1 MLHFAGYG
9 YPAVGKI
16 RIWMHISE
24 SNIPTD
30 AKQSKL
36 NYMHDPGL
44 HIWNILFPTF
54 LFWWGG
60 FVYKKNE
67 LKVYVSRQ
75 LNLSISTKFWWTF
88 CTGVGPSLR
97 VNATNYP
104 VFLFSEVFFLFWP
117 IGKCQNHADI
127 LRWHWSWVSQ
137 SRGKFKTKSVWG
149 GRRGNTLLLI

>member
-16 RIWMHISE
+16 RIWKHISE

-36 NYMHDPGL
+36 NYMHDPRL
-44 HIWNILFPTF
+44 HIWNISFPT
-54 LFWWGG
+54 LGG

-67 LKVYVSRQ
+67 LKVYVSTQ
-75 LNLSISTKFWWTF
+75 LNLSISTECWEHFAQELVPVWEWTQQIIQCF
-88 CTGVGPSLR
+88 C
-97 VNATNYP
+97 
-104 VFLFSEVFFLFWP
+104 FLNFIFLFWP

-137 SRGKFKTKSVWG
+137 SRGKFKTKSVRG

>member
-36 NYMHDPGL
+36 NYMHDPRL
-44 HIWNILFPTF
+44 HIWNISFPT
-54 LFWWGG
+54 LGG

-67 LKVYVSRQ
+67 LKVYVSTQ
-75 LNLSISTKFWWTF
+75 LNLSISTECWWTF

-97 VNATNYP
+97 VNSTNYP
-104 VFLFSEVFFLFWP
+104 VFLFSEFYFFILTHRQVSKSCRYSQMTLKLSQP
-117 IGKCQNHADI
+117 IQGKI
-127 LRWHWSWVSQ
+127 
-137 SRGKFKTKSVWG
+137 
-149 GRRGNTLLLI
+149 

>member
-44 HIWNILFPTF
+44 HIWNISFPTF

-60 FVYKKNE
+60 FVYKKKWAQSLCVKTTEFINIHQILMNILHRSWSQFE
-67 LKVYVSRQ
+67 SEFNK
-75 LNLSISTKFWWTF
+75 LSSVFVFW
-88 CTGVGPSLR
+88 G
-97 VNATNYP
+97 
-104 VFLFSEVFFLFWP
+104 FFLFWP